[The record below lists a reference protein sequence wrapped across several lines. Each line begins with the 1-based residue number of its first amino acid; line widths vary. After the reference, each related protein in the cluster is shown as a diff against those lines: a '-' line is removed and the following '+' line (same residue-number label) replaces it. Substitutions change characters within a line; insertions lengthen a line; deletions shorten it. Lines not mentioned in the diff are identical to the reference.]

1 MRAAR
6 LALLLVVLSSASA
19 RAESGSFGLGLILGQ
34 PTGITGAYQLSDR
47 TAIDAAVGLGW
58 VDNRR
63 FYLHVEFDYFLPTL
77 VTGNSVSLSAYLG
90 IGGFFYDLRDDPGF
104 GARAPFGLSLDFTS
118 APLQIF
124 LEASLLLFLTP
135 DVDLDVRG
143 ALGFRYYF

>member
-6 LALLLVVLSSASA
+6 IVLLAALVWSVPA
-19 RAESGSFGLGLILGQ
+19 RADSGSFGLGLILGQ
-34 PTGITGAYQLSDR
+34 PTGVTGAYQLSDN
-47 TAIDAAVGLGW
+47 TMIDGALGLGW
-58 VDNRR
+58 VDDRD

-77 VTGNSVSLSAYLG
+77 VRGNSVELSAYLG
-90 IGGFFYDLRDDPGF
+90 IGGFFVAHHDPGI

-118 APLQIF
+118 VPLQIF
-124 LEASLLLFLTP
+124 LEASLLFLVVP